1 MIKKKEG
8 GIAYINSDKCKN
20 CRRCVTICPAGAI
33 S

>member
-1 MIKKKEG
+1 M
-8 GIAYINSDKCKN
+8 AYINSDKCKN